1 MSGAAQPGGVSEEPT
16 LEAFAGDGSDRE
28 EGGGASPLPVTGA
41 YRPGG
46 ECASCGASSARLWVE
61 SDGGGDSADGSSTSS
76 RVCVGCADWTSS
88 TGGRA
93 ADQ

>member
-1 MSGAAQPGGVSEEPT
+1 MSGAAQPRGVSEEPT
-16 LEAFAGDGSDRE
+16 LEAFAGGGSDRE
-28 EGGGASPLPVTGA
+28 EGGGGRPLPVTGT

-46 ECASCGASSARLWVE
+46 ECASCGASAARLWVE
-61 SDGGGDSADGSSTSS
+61 TGGDGDDADSSSSS
-76 RVCVGCADWTSS
+76 RVCVDCADWTSS